1 MTEIV
6 GILIQGKIM
15 SGIDALRAVKYL
27 GDYEQLICRDRAK
40 FMAAADVGH
49 KWEQLAT
56 SPTLLI
62 IDDKGDYQLPLSN
75 LK

>member
-1 MTEIV
+1 MRQQVTEIV

-49 KWEQLAT
+49 NWDRLANAR
-56 SPTLLI
+56 TLFLL
-62 IDDKGDYQLPLSN
+62 DDKGEPQWPI
-75 LK
+75 